1 MPSATLSNGSLTDPA
16 AFKVAV
22 IGGGIGGLTTA
33 LSIAYHN
40 PALQNITVYEQAP
53 AYKEIGAGIGI
64 GVNAARILK
73 KLGVWQA
80 ANAISGERN
89 GVHRS
94 CRRYDTGE
102 EIVAVGAMDEDVDG
116 GVRQLSVHR
125 AEILDVLYQ
134 ELRRNYD
141 GRVSLKT
148 DMKATN
154 VEENGDQVTIH
165 FANET
170 NPTET
175 ANLVI
180 ACDGIHSTIR
190 SQFALD
196 KPRYS
201 GRIAYRG
208 LLPLSAISDKWPY
221 PSYAV
226 SWLAPDKHFLV
237 FPISQ
242 NKTLNV
248 VGFVTK
254 PESELGDLKE
264 SWTSSAPR
272 EELEREYA
280 GWEPTVGAVIRE
292 MEARPGKWRLND
304 RELLEQWTYLNGKVV
319 LAGDAAHAML
329 PHQGEYFPLRTVCQL
344 PIVSSFISLTRG
356 KHTGSG
362 AGHAIEDA
370 YILGLVV
377 RDYFSNPAP
386 GVAAYTALYQAVRR
400 PRAQKAQITS
410 RQAGDVYE
418 MQGKEFEGISSY
430 EDCLPIVCEKL
441 SGRMKW
447 VWGHDLEA
455 DYQKAREEAGLAAQT
470 QSKAPPKTNGTVNGV
485 VNGTTSGK
493 VGATQPGIN
502 VQEVEA

>member
-1 MPSATLSNGSLTDPA
+1 MHSATLSNTEITDPA
-16 AFKVAV
+16 TFNVAI

-33 LSIAYHN
+33 LSVAYHS
-40 PALQNITVYEQAP
+40 PTLQNITVYEQAP

-102 EIVAVGAMDEDVDG
+102 EIVAVGAMDENADG

-134 ELRRNYD
+134 ELIRNYG
-141 GRVSLKT
+141 GRVTLKT
-148 DMKATN
+148 DMKATR
-154 VEENGDQVTIH
+154 VEDCGSEVAIY
-165 FANET
+165 FANAT
-170 NPTET
+170 NPMET

-248 VGFVTK
+248 VAFVTK
-254 PESELGDLKE
+254 PENELGDLKE

-272 EELEREYA
+272 RELESEYA
-280 GWEPTVGAVIRE
+280 GWEPTVGAVIQE
-292 MEARPGKWRLND
+292 MEAWPGKWRLND

-329 PHQGEYFPLRTVCQL
+329 PHQG
-344 PIVSSFISLTRG
+344 
-356 KHTGSG
+356 SG

-370 YILGLVV
+370 YILGLIVS
-377 RDYFSNPAP
+377 DYFANPIP
-386 GVAAYTALYQAVRR
+386 GLAAYTALYQAVRR

-418 MQGKEFEGISSY
+418 MQGKEFEGIASY
-430 EDCLPIVCEKL
+430 EDGLPIVREKL
-441 SGRMKW
+441 AGRMKW

-470 QSKAPPKTNGTVNGV
+470 QPKVLPRTNGTVNGILAGTL
-485 VNGTTSGK
+485 NGNI
-493 VGATQPGIN
+493 GAAQHGID